1 MLLIYFVVWLFFKCP
16 ELYVNGNVTN
26 WGIIL
31 LASVVIEGLVRI
43 K

>member
-1 MLLIYFVVWLFFKCP
+1 MLLIYFVGWIYCKCP